1 MTTFSSIFKLLGWS
15 NWVNGY
21 HLDNN
26 DYSRDLHDNF
36 IDYNVQDYHIGD
48 NSTDKISNNYSP
60 GYYFHD
66 NFPDYDFVDDCEE
79 KYPLPPAGGS

>member
-1 MTTFSSIFKLLGWS
+1 MITISSIIKLLGWS

-48 NSTDKISNNYSP
+48 NFTDKISNNYSP

-66 NFPDYDFVDDCEE
+66 NFPDYDVVDDCEE
-79 KYPLPPAGGS
+79 KYPLSPAGGS